1 MAGLP
6 PQQPLVALAGAVSAL
21 LGRALGACLASG
33 GPPDAHTVVLELQ
46 QGPHSPGLLGLRVWD
61 DGVALPADQRQLER
75 VAAALPPALAHPLFA
90 DGTLLVQTAA
100 HEEAVVRRYSVRT
113 APGGAVDVLDCGATP
128 KPPGAALRG
137 SVFEAAVRL
146 AEGAGDGRAPGAAPT
161 FARDAHLL
169 PCSAEEAVGCLQQ
182 LLGMLRV
189 LAPPVRVLMRLN
201 GVLLQAPDGSLRPA
215 TGSRRMDLELPAG
228 LEPLARFGE
237 GMAAEFLPAVAA
249 APPQGAAAEGP
260 DSVLNAMQSSG
271 STDGEDEA
279 QRAPGSRGA
288 AGQADVAG
296 GEAAHLA
303 APQQLTFVG
312 VGEAG
317 WGCGEATLQ
326 LRGCKWTARAGLVLS
341 MPDHATLAA
350 AGGAGGA
357 GAAASQQQQQQQQPV
372 PVFLFRGWAM
382 QLEGQQ
388 QAVKGVE
395 KLDWPA
401 FGFSLVGAE
410 PTPEGPISVA
420 LRCAQP
426 ASGAALTAAVV
437 HLTPCDYSGA
447 AAGKGL
453 PALSASYE
461 ARLVKGALEGALRQL
476 KAQCP
481 AVVCS
486 RRERSLAR
494 ALPLLSQSL
503 AGILLASERS
513 EPYSTGG
520 PAHHEG
526 SVLQQACALVG
537 CARAELEGGIAA
549 LLQGVVGAALSG
561 EGGGDAE

>member
-1 MAGLP
+1 
-6 PQQPLVALAGAVSAL
+6 
-21 LGRALGACLASG
+21 
-33 GPPDAHTVVLELQ
+33 
-46 QGPHSPGLLGLRVWD
+46 
-61 DGVALPADQRQLER
+61 
-75 VAAALPPALAHPLFA
+75 
-90 DGTLLVQTAA
+90 
-100 HEEAVVRRYSVRT
+100 
-113 APGGAVDVLDCGATP
+113 
-128 KPPGAALRG
+128 
-137 SVFEAAVRL
+137 
-146 AEGAGDGRAPGAAPT
+146 
-161 FARDAHLL
+161 
-169 PCSAEEAVGCLQQ
+169 
-182 LLGMLRV
+182 
-189 LAPPVRVLMRLN
+189 
-201 GVLLQAPDGSLRPA
+201 
-215 TGSRRMDLELPAG
+215 
-228 LEPLARFGE
+228 
-237 GMAAEFLPAVAA
+237 MAAEFLPAVAA

-410 PTPEGPISVA
+410 PTPGGWVQGPQGGCGGQSGKCSPPAGHASAGSKAPHLDPRRRRCCLCTCSVFISTSVRA
-420 LRCAQP
+420 AHPLSVPPSPCRGPHQRCSAVRAARVRRRAHSSSGPPHALRLQRRGSGQGPAGAVGQLRGVRVQGQGKRPVGRHASRALAGCRAAGMGLCSPTALLAAAAVGPLRCAGLIFWLILPAPSLLLGAAGEGRAGGGAEAAQGAVPRRGLLPARAQP
-426 ASGAALTAAVV
+426 GARAAAAVAVAGGFVQAGAWGRSGHVRGAALRN
-437 HLTPCDYSGA
+437 
-447 AAGKGL
+447 
-453 PALSASYE
+453 E
-461 ARLVKGALEGALRQL
+461 
-476 KAQCP
+476 
-481 AVVCS
+481 
-486 RRERSLAR
+486 
-494 ALPLLSQSL
+494 LLCCRDF
-503 AGILLASERS
+503 G
-513 EPYSTGG
+513 
-520 PAHHEG
+520 
-526 SVLQQACALVG
+526 
-537 CARAELEGGIAA
+537 
-549 LLQGVVGAALSG
+549 
-561 EGGGDAE
+561 